1 MQREFY
7 RHGKSEK
14 HRKLRSKFKKL
25 KKRNLKSFY
34 SDFVTNLKKTNPGK
48 WYKQAKK
55 IGAVGTRESGDIQ
68 VESLSGLSNKEC
80 VEKIAEHYAKISNEY
95 LPINLSALPTYLPAL
110 PPPQVDEYS
119 VYLRINKLKKTK
131 STLPLDLPE
140 KLRNECS
147 AHLAAPLSML
157 FNNCLSQSVYPVL
170 WKQEY
175 VTPAPKI
182 SHPQDISDLRK
193 ISGTLDFSKTFERF
207 LKDWILQNVCDN
219 IDISQYGGQSGIGT
233 EHLLVCYMDR
243 ILQLLDTHKDKSAVI
258 ARPPYP
264 YLYDNNDNNK
274 L

>member
-1 MQREFY
+1 MLAYGKFEHFFPEKITKFSTLDKQWMSPELKQLHRLMQREFY

-25 KKRNLKSFY
+25 KKGNLKSFY

-68 VESLSGLSNKEC
+68 VESLSGLSDKEC

-157 FNNCLSQSVYPVL
+157 FNNCLSQSVYPAL

-182 SHPQDISDLRK
+182 SHPRISV
-193 ISGTLDFSKTFERF
+193 ISERY
-207 LKDWILQNVCDN
+207 Q
-219 IDISQYGGQSGIGT
+219 
-233 EHLLVCYMDR
+233 E
-243 ILQLLDTHKDKSAVI
+243 
-258 ARPPYP
+258 P
-264 YLYDNNDNNK
+264 
-274 L
+274 